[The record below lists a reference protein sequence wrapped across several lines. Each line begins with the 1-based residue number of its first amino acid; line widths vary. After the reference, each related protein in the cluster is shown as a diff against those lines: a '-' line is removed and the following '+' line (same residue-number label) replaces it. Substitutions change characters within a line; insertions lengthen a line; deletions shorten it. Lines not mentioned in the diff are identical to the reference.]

1 MKTLLQPIL
10 EPVQELGPCLKQML
24 RKKKTSASELARR
37 MAYKSRN
44 SIFRILDEKGGH
56 SAQQAFYERLID
68 EDPLVLSD
76 DERAELAQALEVS
89 RVGIQ
94 AFMSNRAMRELLM
107 NVTQESPKVRI
118 ETGDA
123 DDPDF
128 HKALDRLARGRK
140 AYLTITGCCDRA
152 IFEALRER
160 VYKTNIAC
168 EVKITHFIY
177 TGEEE
182 IVRSISAIQ
191 PLLYCECYSAYSVEP
206 GTMSKERESLYR
218 SNCIYIHAQEANGEW
233 YDQQMILVDKGVFS
247 PLHRFSSEEEDP
259 YMAFFAHD
267 MVHMP
272 ELKASFSQD
281 KRLESYLAYTEDCRR
296 LEQNRAIYTI
306 KLDIPINFIHTDVLL
321 PCARD
326 GFRAIGLQDEDVL
339 DGLVEIHRQRYENF
353 MTKKKPTHIIFS
365 REAMERFAR
374 TGRQSDHFFALRTY
388 TPKERVA
395 ILYDLRKQAE
405 HNPNFFLYFFKERF
419 EPPLTEIG
427 LYEGVGTLLTKP
439 YTHYDLAGD
448 HAEAIITQAEF
459 SARYREFYVGDL
471 LERHV
476 LSREETMGVLEE
488 LIEIA
493 ENAQANG

>member
-24 RKKKTSASELARR
+24 RKKKISASELARR
-37 MAYKSRN
+37 MNCKSRN
-44 SIFRILDEKGGH
+44 SIFRILDGKGGH
-56 SAQQAFYERLID
+56 SVQQAFCRRLI
-68 EDPLVLSD
+68 EENPMSLGER
-76 DERAELAQALEVS
+76 ERAELAQALEVS
-89 RVGIQ
+89 RVGVQ
-94 AFMSNRAMRELLM
+94 TFMNNRAMRELLM
-107 NVTQESPKVRI
+107 NVTQEAPKVRI
-118 ETGDA
+118 ETD
-123 DDPDF
+123 DPEDPDF
-128 HKALDRLARGRK
+128 HKALERLARGKK

-152 IFEALRER
+152 IFDALRER
-160 VYKTNIAC
+160 IYKTDVTC
-168 EVKITHFIY
+168 EVKVRHFIY
-177 TGEEE
+177 TGEAE

-191 PLLYCECYSAYSVEP
+191 PLLYCECYSAYGVQP
-206 GTMSKERESLYR
+206 GTMSKERESIYR
-218 SNCIYIHAQEANGEW
+218 SNCIYIHAQAADGSW
-233 YDQQMILVDKGVFS
+233 YDQQMILVDRGIFA
-247 PLHRFSSEEEDP
+247 PLYQHSSQEEDR
-259 YMAFFAHD
+259 YMSFFARD
-267 MVHMP
+267 MARMP
-272 ELKASFSQD
+272 EIKASFGKNQG
-281 KRLESYLAYTEDCRR
+281 LESYLSYTEGCRK
-296 LEQNRAIYTI
+296 LEQNRASYTI
-306 KLDIPINFIHTDVLL
+306 KLDIPISYIRTDILL

-326 GFRAIGLQDEDVL
+326 GLRESGMEDEAVL
-339 DGLVEIHRQRYENF
+339 EGLVEIHRQRYDNYR
-353 MTKKKPTHIIFS
+353 TKKKTTHIILS
-365 REAMERFAR
+365 KAAMERFSR

-388 TPKERVA
+388 TPWERAA
-395 ILYDLRKQAE
+395 ILRDLRE
-405 HNPNFFLYFFKERF
+405 HTEQNENFRIYFFKESF

>member
-1 MKTLLQPIL
+1 MKTLLQPMI
-10 EPVQELGPCLKQML
+10 EPVQELGPCLKQIL
-24 RKKKTSASELARR
+24 QKKRISASELARM

-56 SAQQAFYERLID
+56 SAQRAFYERLID
-68 EDPLVLSD
+68 EDPLALSD
-76 DERAELAQALEVS
+76 DERAALAQALEVS
-89 RVGIQ
+89 RVGVQ
-94 AFMSNRAMRELLM
+94 AFSSNRAMRELLM

-128 HKALDRLARGRK
+128 HKALERLARGRK
-140 AYLTITGCCDRA
+140 AYMTITGCCDRA

-191 PLLYCECYSAYSVEP
+191 PLLYCECYSAYGVEP
-206 GTMSKERESLYR
+206 GRMSKERESLYR
-218 SNCIYIHAQEANGEW
+218 SNCIYIHAQEADGEW

-259 YMAFFAHD
+259 YMAFFARD
-267 MVHMP
+267 MARMP
-272 ELKASFSQD
+272 QMKASFSQE
-281 KRLESYLAYTEDCRR
+281 KGMQSYLAYTEDCRR

-306 KLDIPINFIHTDVLL
+306 KLDIPINLIHTDVLL

-326 GFRAIGLQDEDVL
+326 SFEAIGLQDDDVL
-339 DGLVEIHRQRYENF
+339 NGLVEIHRQRYENF
-353 MTKKKPTHIIFS
+353 MTKKKPTHTILS
-365 REAMERFAR
+365 RTAMERFAR

-388 TPKERVA
+388 TPKERAA
-395 ILYDLRKQAE
+395 ILCDLRKQAE
-405 HNPNFFLYFFKERF
+405 HNPNFFIYFFKEEF
-419 EPPLTEIG
+419 EPPLTEVG

-448 HAEAIITQAEF
+448 HAEAVITQEEF
-459 SARYREFYVGDL
+459 GARYKEFFVGDL

-476 LSREETMGVLEE
+476 LSSEETLRALDE

-493 ENAQANG
+493 ESAE